1 MFYVKIHKKNDNKIV
16 SICDKELLGKTFEEG
31 NRILEVNDF
40 YKGELVDKEEIKKY
54 LCEDTLNLVGK
65 NIINLALK
73 LGVISKES
81 IITIKRVPHAQ
92 VF

>member
-1 MFYVKIHKKNDNKIV
+1 MFYVKIHKKNENRIV
-16 SICDKELLGKTFEEG
+16 SICDKDLLGKTFEEG

-40 YKGELVDKEEIKKY
+40 YKGELIDKEEVKKY

-65 NIINLALK
+65 NIISLALE
-73 LGVISKES
+73 LEIINKES
-81 IITIKRVPHAQ
+81 IVIIKGIPHAQ